1 MMEGPFTSSRTC
13 RPCSFP
19 PSLTCSALWRG
30 MFRSLL
36 SRNEDGLVGLS
47 SACQVKTVE
56 RPLHFISF
64 PFMPVGF
71 LHSSVCVPLSDS
83 VMASSSARVSS
94 TAAISS
100 ATQGSTYSANHTLAA
115 TRRQTSLDIK
125 EQRERSMDLAATSYT
140 GDTETREKP
149 KIPKPHDVRSPRATE
164 APVTG
169 VSGRIADLYVLL
181 SRLT

>member
-1 MMEGPFTSSRTC
+1 MFFVPFLREMSRVRSG
-13 RPCSFP
+13 RP
-19 PSLTCSALWRG
+19 
-30 MFRSLL
+30 
-36 SRNEDGLVGLS
+36 
-47 SACQVKTVE
+47 VKS
-56 RPLHFISF
+56 RPLNVPFISFHFISY
-64 PFMPVGF
+64 PFMPVGPT
-71 LHSSVCVPLSDS
+71 HSSVQYSLDS
-83 VMASSSARVSS
+83 VMASSARLISAS

-100 ATQGSTYSANHTLAA
+100 ATPQATYSANHTLAA

-149 KIPKPHDVRSPRATE
+149 KIPKPHGVRSPRATA